1 MRLQPKTLAAQLGV
15 QIAISLVM
23 VWVLATGLALWVLIK
38 ELNSSYDQGLK
49 ETAQRILPLAISDYR
64 LNQFGLL
71 DLRPELSLLNS
82 LTLGIGPRILG
93 DQPEYLMYQLR
104 DRQGRVL
111 VRSNN
116 APAAPMLED
125 MSLGFTHVANY
136 SIYTATTMDGR
147 YFIQVAETTEHRYGV
162 LFDTALLFLMVFVIA
177 LPLSVLLVYLAVRK
191 RLNPIQSFS
200 RALAQRHG
208 NNLVSIEQRDLP
220 DDFIEVQEA
229 TNALLERLRGALAAE
244 REFAANSAHELRTP
258 LAVASVQI
266 QRLRHELGDSDQAER
281 LHTVEQSL
289 SRLTR
294 LIDKLLQ
301 LARAE
306 SVSLYTGEPT
316 DIRMIA
322 TMVAR
327 ELNPEGHRVELIGA
341 GAKLPIDPD
350 AIAVV
355 LSNLIENALKYAP
368 DESPVIVNLEENGQ
382 FSVANLAPDL
392 SEADLETLQQRFV
405 RGSQRSKPGSGL
417 GLAIVGTMV
426 EQLQG
431 VLELKLQGKGRGQR
445 LVVKVSLIQ

>member
-1 MRLQPKTLAAQLGV
+1 ML
-15 QIAISLVM
+15 
-23 VWVLATGLALWVLIK
+23 
-38 ELNSSYDQGLK
+38 
-49 ETAQRILPLAISDYR
+49 
-64 LNQFGLL
+64 F
-71 DLRPELSLLNS
+71 
-82 LTLGIGPRILG
+82 
-93 DQPEYLMYQLR
+93 
-104 DRQGRVL
+104 
-111 VRSNN
+111 RS
-116 APAAPMLED
+116 
-125 MSLGFTHVANY
+125 
-136 SIYTATTMDGR
+136 
-147 YFIQVAETTEHRYGV
+147 
-162 LFDTALLFLMVFVIA
+162 
-177 LPLSVLLVYLAVRK
+177 
-191 RLNPIQSFS
+191 
-200 RALAQRHG
+200 
-208 NNLVSIEQRDLP
+208 
-220 DDFIEVQEA
+220 
-229 TNALLERLRGALAAE
+229 
-244 REFAANSAHELRTP
+244 
-258 LAVASVQI
+258 
-266 QRLRHELGDSDQAER
+266 
-281 LHTVEQSL
+281 VEQSL

-316 DIRMIA
+316 DTRMIA

-368 DESPVIVNLEENGQ
+368 DESPVIVNLEEDGQ

-445 LVVKVSLIQ
+445 LVVKVSLTQ